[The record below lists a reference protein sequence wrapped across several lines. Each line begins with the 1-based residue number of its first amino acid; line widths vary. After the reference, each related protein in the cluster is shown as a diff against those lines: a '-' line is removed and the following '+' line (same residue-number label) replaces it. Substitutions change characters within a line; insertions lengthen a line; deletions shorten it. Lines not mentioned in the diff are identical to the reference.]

1 MATVLAVDGG
11 GTKVCV
17 HIVTGTGEILAQ
29 EIGPPCSLAMGVDKA
44 LASLCSTLHKALTTA
59 TDSWHRVYR
68 DPFIVN
74 AACLGL
80 SGISTL
86 SLEAQVR
93 PVIQRTLRRAGQTLP
108 DERLLIVSD
117 MRIAHEAALGGAPGI
132 VLIGGTG
139 AVAYARTPS
148 GEELRSDGW
157 GWLLGDDGSGYAIG
171 RDALRAAFAAH
182 DGRAPSTALQH
193 AVPFHYNEPDLP
205 AVATAVYAGRI
216 SRTAIASLAPV
227 VMDLAAQG
235 DAVAQAVRDR
245 AARALANTV
254 LSLMRRPEWHGSEM
268 IGTMG
273 GLFQENPDFEHLVQH
288 YVAEGAPGHR
298 YAFVRSDATPIHGA
312 VRLAREAAMGNA

>member
-1 MATVLAVDGG
+1 MAP
-11 GTKVCV
+11 
-17 HIVTGTGEILAQ
+17 GE
-29 EIGPPCSLAMGVDKA
+29 
-44 LASLCSTLHKALTTA
+44 TTA
-59 TDSWHRVYR
+59 
-68 DPFIVN
+68 
-74 AACLGL
+74 AA
-80 SGISTL
+80 
-86 SLEAQVR
+86 
-93 PVIQRTLRRAGQTLP
+93 
-108 DERLLIVSD
+108 
-117 MRIAHEAALGGAPGI
+117 
-132 VLIGGTG
+132 
-139 AVAYARTPS
+139 
-148 GEELRSDGW
+148 
-157 GWLLGDDGSGYAIG
+157 AIG

-245 AARALANTV
+245 AKASLGQYRS
-254 LSLMRRPEWHGSEM
+254 SLMRRGVARFGM

-298 YAFVRSDATPIHGA
+298 YAFVGPMPRRFTERCAYA
-312 VRLAREAAMGNA
+312 QAAMGNA